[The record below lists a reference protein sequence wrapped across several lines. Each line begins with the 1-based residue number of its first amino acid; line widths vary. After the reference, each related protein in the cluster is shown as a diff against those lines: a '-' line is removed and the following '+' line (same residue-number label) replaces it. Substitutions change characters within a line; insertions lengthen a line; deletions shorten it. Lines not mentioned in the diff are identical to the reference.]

1 MSESSDHAEED
12 VVEQVEEAHTGS
24 DFIYAEEEPNAQSD
38 EVDQEVADTPE
49 EQSGV
54 DDGSKRV
61 TTYFH
66 EGSLGVNLHRRPDDG
81 IVHVIE
87 IVTGS
92 QAVDLDIQVGD
103 ELWSVGTNDV
113 EGKFLDRES
122 WQGLVEYIKK
132 STRPLEIV
140 WRRPEHPIPHVRSK
154 LSMRAS
160 HSPVHSPEPVAEPT
174 RSTSPIHSPT
184 IEVAPTVHQ
193 EAETEEGE
201 ESEKEQSEE
210 EEEEE
215 PEVEKIPATY
225 RVLEAVLASLVKK
238 PSHPKD
244 SLKQDFAYNYLLNH
258 ERRVLRRGD
267 LTTPGATTLWMK
279 TLITKHVI
287 LLTDMLII
295 TIPVKVHKLQC
306 YQVEH
311 IIDLQACKLRSE
323 GQVFGGGLDSK
334 TGPNSVTPPPKS
346 SHHTD
351 TSHAAFQIIW
361 PGGCLELTAESKE
374 VKEVW
379 VLNLFLAICTR
390 VGGESDGQGQVLG
403 WRHQYMLGTMHS
415 AVLSHDEQ
423 RVRELVAMCDA
434 GEMEFS
440 TCIDAIDEG
449 GYTPLHYACIM
460 RMHGIIRALHEAAA
474 DVTAQDHR
482 GLTPLH
488 WAAMQL
494 DDYTL
499 SLLCSH
505 VFDLDLTDKQNRTPL
520 YMACVEGRDVEGHT
534 DTAALK
540 KCVACMLTHQPN
552 VNTYDKAGYTMLH
565 YLSAS
570 WQWEAAELLITA
582 EADVN
587 ARCAGTGMTPLH
599 LACLASP
606 IKLAEGEAKRIIKGA
621 DLSST
626 EISETTSSL
635 YEKINHPFGS
645 MMLRT
650 LLKAGARPNAKD
662 SKGRTAL
669 HILAEPGR
677 DDLWDLMELTDAV
690 AVLVS
695 FGARFDDSALLQ
707 GLKNKLL
714 GVSVEALVE
723 RWGSLPV
730 INGDAL
736 NLSLTCFKHGD
747 ASVKHNGASTDSGGS
762 RRVTQSPGMAH
773 NTSSQRMSV
782 NSASHSS
789 SAHNLNNGLNRS
801 NSNKGVITLSFTSGH
816 PAPVFPP
823 DPTDKC
829 SMCLFSFT
837 LFKRAHHCR
846 LCEALCCD
854 ECSKKRCL
862 VEYSQVRTCDSCYNK
877 VMDLQEKR
885 NRDEMLSKMKP
896 IPRVLSSNASKQYLE
911 NRSKLLAEADEDKAG
926 DPTTPGGRRQNN
938 TSQTMNTLNET
949 HVKML
954 ERGEK
959 LSKLAES
966 SNLMA
971 SQANDFAKM
980 AKALN
985 EQQKSRWF

>member
-1 MSESSDHAEED
+1 MEQEE
-12 VVEQVEEAHTGS
+12 EIHTGS
-24 DFIYAEEEPNAQSD
+24 DFVYAEDEHVAQSD
-38 EVDQEVADTPE
+38 EVDDEVEDTPE
-49 EQSGV
+49 EQRIV
-54 DDGSKRV
+54 DDGSKLV

-87 IVTGS
+87 IVSGS

-103 ELWSVGTNDV
+103 ELWRVGTNDV
-113 EGKFLDRES
+113 EGKFLDRET

-132 STRPLEIV
+132 SVRPLEIV
-140 WRRPEHPIPHVRSK
+140 WRRPEHPIPHVRSR
-154 LSMRAS
+154 LSMRAT
-160 HSPVHSPEPVAEPT
+160 HSPVHSPEPVAERA
-174 RSTSPIHSPT
+174 RSPSPIHSPSVE
-184 IEVAPTVHQ
+184 IESTVHPD
-193 EAETEEGE
+193 AETERG
-201 ESEKEQSEE
+201 EQSEE
-210 EEEEE
+210 EQSEEEEE
-215 PEVEKIPATY
+215 PEVEKVSATY
-225 RVLEAVLASLVKK
+225 KVLEGVLASLVKK

-244 SLKQDFAYNYLLNH
+244 SLKQDFAYNYLLNQ

-295 TIPVKVHKLQC
+295 TVPVKVHKLQC

-334 TGPNSVTPPPKS
+334 TGPNSVTPSPKS
-346 SHHTD
+346 AHHAD
-351 TSHAAFQIIW
+351 PSHAAFQIIW

-390 VGGESDGQGQVLG
+390 VGGESNGQGQVLG

-440 TCIDAIDEG
+440 TCIDAIDED

-570 WQWEAAELLITA
+570 WQWEAAELLLTA
-582 EADVN
+582 EADVS
-587 ARCAGTGMTPLH
+587 ARCAGSGMTALH

-626 EISETTSSL
+626 ESSDTSGSL

-650 LLKAGARPNAKD
+650 LLKAGSARICNAVRPLL
-662 SKGRTAL
+662 SFAF
-669 HILAEPGR
+669 GR
-677 DDLWDLMELTDAV
+677 DELWDLMELTDAV

-695 FGARFDDSALLQ
+695 FGARFDDSAVLQ

-736 NLSLTCFKHGD
+736 NLS
-747 ASVKHNGASTDSGGS
+747 
-762 RRVTQSPGMAH
+762 
-773 NTSSQRMSV
+773 
-782 NSASHSS
+782 
-789 SAHNLNNGLNRS
+789 
-801 NSNKGVITLSFTSGH
+801 
-816 PAPVFPP
+816 
-823 DPTDKC
+823 
-829 SMCLFSFT
+829 
-837 LFKRAHHCR
+837 
-846 LCEALCCD
+846 
-854 ECSKKRCL
+854 
-862 VEYSQVRTCDSCYNK
+862 
-877 VMDLQEKR
+877 
-885 NRDEMLSKMKP
+885 
-896 IPRVLSSNASKQYLE
+896 
-911 NRSKLLAEADEDKAG
+911 
-926 DPTTPGGRRQNN
+926 
-938 TSQTMNTLNET
+938 
-949 HVKML
+949 
-954 ERGEK
+954 
-959 LSKLAES
+959 
-966 SNLMA
+966 
-971 SQANDFAKM
+971 
-980 AKALN
+980 
-985 EQQKSRWF
+985 